1 MLDFITSASR
11 ADLELPRVI
20 QGRHCLATS
29 SQRTGPCLAWLQPEK
44 TTNAR
49 LHVLS
54 KITLPNFQFSTKK
67 LQVINMAESVPQIQ
81 TETVCTRR
89 AERLAAPLQI
99 PLRPMAEVLGT
110 FGAPTTAECTLI
122 RGKIL
127 QVATHISQLDNEIER
142 PENAQLLGKLC
153 LNHAALRIH
162 RAGYQ
167 NLLSSTRRLPVEIL
181 GGIFLHYQGMSPSGR
196 SIAPTQV
203 CRHWRDTALATSGLW
218 NHFKIRYQEPS
229 ELDTGTVNVAEM
241 TRIWLRRSSGQPL
254 KLEFEPCAKS
264 SGECGKNA
272 DIELFALIKDQAHR
286 WQDVKLTITESVLSM
301 IASMP
306 SNLPMLQS
314 LHLNGPEYGQQLS
327 SFDAFKHTP
336 ALRTIKLGR
345 RISSLLPDFPW
356 SQLTSCDLMGG
367 GCYTAQDAYK
377 VLSEAIN
384 LEIFSATVFP
394 PVDETPVAFKAFPP
408 IQHDKISCLKI
419 ASATT
424 SMQDLINALTL
435 PALVEFSVFER
446 YSSSAAEFL
455 TSLIVRSRCSLK
467 HLVFMNA
474 IWLSRQDLLD
484 IFTLVPMVSKLELH
498 DSNAA
503 GLVESMINLLTHRS
517 NHAEGSCCLL
527 PHLTSIRIPLC
538 VSGFSYE
545 KLVEFLSSRCHP
557 AACGAKEA
565 PLAQLRKVELMLLRP
580 SHGGRVQVLS
590 NTLNALRALHGRRP
604 VYLYSLPFLCLGSI
618 GVALAQNVPSLMIL
632 RFIQAFGASA
642 GLSVGSGAIGDVYKL
657 EERGTAMG
665 IFFGAILLGPA
676 LAPLCGGLAAAYA
689 SWRVMQDKSP
699 RHAWDRQV
707 ARVDWGEGRD
717 RRDAEAER
725 DSVGEPA
732 RKLVVIAQPKFIR
745 CEYGRDACTAYK
757 LREIKGLTC
766 SLIAVLLVPM
776 AYTIGARYNI
786 TNEAMIGACFL
797 PAGLGNIVGAP
808 LAGRLSD
815 RIVTRYRA
823 RRKGQ
828 WVPEDRLRATLLG
841 AALFVPV
848 SVLSSG
854 LITHYVEGR
863 LGLGLNLVC
872 LFFNGL
878 GADFVLSPSAS
889 YAVDV
894 VHSRSAES
902 MAANT

>member
-1 MLDFITSASR
+1 
-11 ADLELPRVI
+11 
-20 QGRHCLATS
+20 
-29 SQRTGPCLAWLQPEK
+29 
-44 TTNAR
+44 
-49 LHVLS
+49 
-54 KITLPNFQFSTKK
+54 
-67 LQVINMAESVPQIQ
+67 MAESIPQVQ
-81 TETVCTRR
+81 AETTCTRR
-89 AERLAAPLQI
+89 AEQLAVPLQI
-99 PLRPMAEVLGT
+99 PWRPMAEVLGT
-110 FGAPTTAECTLI
+110 FGEPTTAECTFI
-122 RGKIL
+122 RRKIL
-127 QVATHISQLDNEIER
+127 QIATHISQLDNEIER
-142 PENAQLLGKLC
+142 PENVQLLGKLC

-167 NLLSSTRRLPVEIL
+167 NLLSPTRRLPVEIL
-181 GGIFLHYQGMSPSGR
+181 GCIFLHYQGMSPSGR

-218 NHFKIRYQEPS
+218 KHFKIRHRGPS

-286 WQDVKLTITESVLSM
+286 WQDVKLTINESVLSM
-301 IASMP
+301 IASIP

-314 LHLNGPEYGQQLS
+314 LHLNGPEYGQHLS

-408 IQHDKISCLKI
+408 IQHDRISCLKI

-435 PALVEFSVFER
+435 PALAEFSVFER

-455 TSLIVRSRCSLK
+455 ISLIVRSRCSLK

-503 GLVESMINLLTHRS
+503 GLVESMMNLLTHRS

-565 PLAQLRKVELMLLRP
+565 PLAQLREVELMLLRP

-590 NTLNALRALHGRRP
+590 KTLNALRALRDGGLNLLAVSISVLAAAVGSMTCAANSTFYGRRP

-689 SWRVMQDKSP
+689 SWRVMQ
-699 RHAWDRQV
+699 
-707 ARVDWGEGRD
+707 
-717 RRDAEAER
+717 
-725 DSVGEPA
+725 
-732 RKLVVIAQPKFIR
+732 
-745 CEYGRDACTAYK
+745 Y
-757 LREIKGLTC
+757 
-766 SLIAVLLVPM
+766 VL
-776 AYTIGARYNI
+776 
-786 TNEAMIGACFL
+786 GACGAVAFLGVYFFL
-797 PAGLGNIVGAP
+797 PETSRPGTRGVDKLHGSIGVKGETVGTLRRNGIVWVNP
-808 LAGRLSD
+808 LASLWLLRSPNLFAVVRALATFPVPAGR
-815 RIVTRYRA
+815 
-823 RRKGQ
+823 
-828 WVPEDRLRATLLG
+828 VP
-841 AALFVPV
+841 P
-848 SVLSSG
+848 
-854 LITHYVEGR
+854 
-863 LGLGLNLVC
+863 
-872 LFFNGL
+872 
-878 GADFVLSPSAS
+878 PS
-889 YAVDV
+889 
-894 VHSRSAES
+894 
-902 MAANT
+902 